1 MNPYVYSKKRSL
13 SRKSKRGNGI
23 SLVSGLAKHVFGA
36 TISTAMAFAIVVYA
50 AGSVAAMTAVA
61 YQEIGGGADS
71 PIELRVAQVKSVPKV
86 LGETISVVPLLPQII
101 VDDSAMEAL
110 EPVAKISVK
119 PSTYDSASGRWS
131 YIIKYSLSN
140 LPSGATLSIG
150 NFPILTELSASGAI
164 ETGAILKPGK
174 EYKVSLSVS
183 DAVLGKQVLAKAMLK
198 TGSKKDSTEDQKVI
212 TMCNI
217 LKEGKMTEKPIMCQ
231 ITKEGKTICPQL
243 AECTSMELEKKD
255 GQKMMLPK

>member
-1 MNPYVYSKKRSL
+1 MNPYVYSKKRSS
-13 SRKSKRGNGI
+13 SRKSKRENSI

-61 YQEIGGGADS
+61 YQEIGGGADA
-71 PIELRVAQVKSVPKV
+71 PVVVRVAQAKVTPQV
-86 LGETISVVPLLPQII
+86 LGETVSAVPVLPQLII
-101 VDDSAMEAL
+101 DDSALEAQ

-140 LPSGATLSIG
+140 IPAGATLSIG
-150 NFPILTELSASGAI
+150 NFPILSGLNASGAI

-174 EYKVSLSVS
+174 EYRVSLWVTDS
-183 DAVLGKQVLAKAMLK
+183 ALGKQVLAKASIK
-198 TGSKKDSTEDQKVI
+198 TGNKKGSEDDQKI
-212 TMCNI
+212 MTMCSAI
-217 LKEGKMTEKPIMCQ
+217 KDGKKSEKPTMCQ
-231 ITKEGKTICPQL
+231 ITKEGKTICPMP
-243 AECTSMELEKKD
+243 AECQTMM
-255 GQKMMLPK
+255 QKP